1 MLEILA
7 HSGPA
12 RLGVWHLEDKKIPTP
27 NFLLNLTQTTSRL
40 KHEAYITPHWMR
52 TSKAPVVVHY
62 GTLGVGARIKSFG
75 LLPSAGFGLD
85 IHREL
90 AELGVEKT
98 LALAEQYPE
107 HGAIIEGGKYPD
119 LRERA
124 ARKLASRRLLCLANG
139 AKLCQRPRLL
149 VEVVTRVREAIGPN
163 TALYFPG
170 APLALFPVLAYM
182 GVDLLDASYAIGS
195 ALRGFYLTPYESYPL
210 DRMNELPCTCEVCI
224 ANDKERLQNSLPMIV
239 RHNIAVLRGVMTD
252 IRMSIRT
259 GKFIKLVEMSANASP
274 QAKAALRILYRE
286 KYEFLE
292 KYTPI
297 AP

>member
-90 AELGVEKT
+90 AELGGGEN
-98 LALAEQYPE
+98 PRSC
-107 HGAIIEGGKYPD
+107 GAVP
-119 LRERA
+119 
-124 ARKLASRRLLCLANG
+124 
-139 AKLCQRPRLL
+139 
-149 VEVVTRVREAIGPN
+149 
-163 TALYFPG
+163 
-170 APLALFPVLAYM
+170 
-182 GVDLLDASYAIGS
+182 
-195 ALRGFYLTPYESYPL
+195 
-210 DRMNELPCTCEVCI
+210 
-224 ANDKERLQNSLPMIV
+224 
-239 RHNIAVLRGVMTD
+239 
-252 IRMSIRT
+252 
-259 GKFIKLVEMSANASP
+259 
-274 QAKAALRILYRE
+274 
-286 KYEFLE
+286 
-292 KYTPI
+292 
-297 AP
+297 